1 VLELFS
7 PELLQAAASD
17 LDEAAQTAG
26 SEIVRKR
33 VEFFRQGLRYAELTV
48 DAVRASKAVNPRAE
62 PAVQK
67 RLADAAIGAIER
79 RQRFV
84 EELKNDF
91 VLPYFW
97 VRYNEEQRAQF
108 LPLAKLRALSKRL

>member
-1 VLELFS
+1 M
-7 PELLQAAASD
+7 
-17 LDEAAQTAG
+17 
-26 SEIVRKR
+26 
-33 VEFFRQGLRYAELTV
+33 
-48 DAVRASKAVNPRAE
+48 
-62 PAVQK
+62 QK